1 MPSSRNLREDA
12 LAIFG
17 AGVEAVEPGRAVRGH
32 LRTGRS
38 GPAVDGR
45 RLPLAPGGRVWV
57 VGAGK
62 AAAPMAAA
70 VEEILGDRVAGGLV
84 VTRYGHGA
92 PLRRVELR
100 EAGHPVPDES
110 GVAAARDLAGL
121 LGQVQAGDLV
131 ICVVSGGG
139 SALLPSPVDGI
150 TLAEKQQVTRLLLGC
165 GATIREMNA
174 VRKHLSR
181 LKGGG
186 LARLARPAALL
197 TLVLS
202 DVVGDRLDVIA
213 SGPTVPDPTTFADA
227 LEVLERR
234 RIASRV
240 PAAVLAR
247 LEAGARGDVP
257 ETPKPDDP
265 VFRSTTHVL
274 VGTNALAVAAA
285 ERRARALGY
294 HTLVLSTT
302 VTGEAREVGAV
313 HAAVARELAASGRP
327 LRRPACVL
335 SGGETTVTLRG
346 GGKGGRNQELVLA
359 AALGMAG
366 LERVLV
372 FSAGTDGTDG
382 PTDAAGAVAD
392 GETLSRAR
400 AAGLDPRAALQGNDA
415 YPFFQALGDLVVT
428 GPTRTNVMDLR
439 LVLAGALPRPGRG
452 AARRGRRGGGDRP
465 AHRPA
470 PSRSR
475 SRSRPRPPR
484 SPSPSP

>member
-1 MPSSRNLREDA
+1 MAVAPLSRRLRQDA
-12 LAIFG
+12 LAIFR
-17 AGVEAVEPGRAVRGH
+17 AGVEAVEPGRAVRDH
-32 LRTGRS
+32 LRRTRGALVA
-38 GPAVDGR
+38 GGQ
-45 RLPLAPGGRVWV
+45 RLPLAAGGSVWV

-84 VTRYGHGA
+84 VTRYGHGG
-92 PLRRVELR
+92 PLRKVELR

-110 GVAAARDLAGL
+110 GVAAARELVSL

-131 ICVVSGGG
+131 VCVVSGGG
-139 SALLPSPVDGI
+139 SALLPAPVDGI
-150 TLAEKQQVTRLLLGC
+150 TLAEKQQVTRLLLAS
-165 GATIREMNA
+165 GATIEEMNA

-202 DVVGDRLDVIA
+202 DVAGDRLDVIA
-213 SGPTVPDPTTFADA
+213 SGPTFPDPTTFADA
-227 LEVLERR
+227 LEVLARR

-247 LEAGARGDVP
+247 LEAGARGDLP

-265 VFRSTTHVL
+265 IFRSSAHVL

-285 ERRARALGY
+285 ERQALALGY
-294 HTLVLSTT
+294 RTLVLSTT

-313 HAAVARELAASGRP
+313 HAALAREVAASGRP

-335 SGGETTVTLRG
+335 SGGETTVTVRG
-346 GGKGGRNQELVLA
+346 GGRGGRNQELVLA
-359 AALGMAG
+359 AAPGIAG
-366 LERVLV
+366 LEGVLV
-372 FSAGTDGTDG
+372 LSAGTDGTDG

-392 GETLSRAR
+392 GETVSRAR
-400 AAGLDPRAALQGNDA
+400 AAGLDPRAALDGNDA

-439 LVLAGALPRPGRG
+439 LVLAAALPRPRRS
-452 AARRGRRGGGDRP
+452 AARRR
-465 AHRPA
+465 
-470 PSRSR
+470 
-475 SRSRPRPPR
+475 
-484 SPSPSP
+484 